1 MGYPTIKEI
10 NERLDKLQ
18 LELEESKKNKV
29 NVRYDTIL
37 TLIKLGN
44 IQLAERELE
53 YGINF
58 KSILRKVAEDLIK
71 EIESGKKLNI
81 IY

>member
-1 MGYPTIKEI
+1 MRYPTIKEI
-10 NERLDKLQ
+10 NERLEKLQ
-18 LELEESKKNKV
+18 LELEEAKKNKV
-29 NVRYDTIL
+29 NVRYDTVL

-58 KSILRKVAEDLIK
+58 KSILRKVSEDLIK
-71 EIESGKKLNI
+71 DMEKGKKINI

>member
-1 MGYPTIKEI
+1 MELTAEEI
-10 NERLDKLQ
+10 LARLDKLQ